1 MSLCSTN
8 RRKRKIKK
16 LLLFRITPRSTLLL
30 SNKKGPKIKI
40 IPKIINPTKMAKR
53 KIKSMFLKIISAIRK
68 KSRLENQTNLHKPRL
83 RKKQS
88 KGMIKMSKLRENN
101 KSVVGKVVLVL
112 AV

>member
-1 MSLCSTN
+1 MSLCSTS

-16 LLLFRITPRSTLLL
+16 LLLFKITPRSTLLL
-30 SNKKGPKIKI
+30 SNKKRPKINI
-40 IPKIINPTKMAKR
+40 IPKIISRTKMAKR

-68 KSRLENQTNLHKPRL
+68 KNRLENQTNLHKPRL
-83 RKKQS
+83 RKRQS

-101 KSVVGKVVLVL
+101 ESVVGKVVLVL